1 MKISTKGRYA
11 VRVMAEI
18 ASHNNEYVSLTELAQ
33 KQGISA
39 KYLEQIVSKLT
50 KNHLLVS
57 LRGANGGYKLNV
69 SAKDCTVADILQ
81 ATNDMPDLVP
91 CLKYNAN
98 CPRKD
103 NCFSINCWETLSKI
117 IYDYLKSVSLQ
128 DLIDKSGLNKNL

>member
-18 ASHNNEYVSLTELAQ
+18 AMHNGEFVSIAELAQ
-33 KQGISA
+33 KQGISV
-39 KYLEQIVSKLT
+39 KYLEQIVAKLT

-57 LRGANGGYKLNV
+57 LRGATGGYKLNMN
-69 SAKDCTVADILQ
+69 AKDCTIADILQ
-81 ATNDMPDLVP
+81 ATNDMPNLVP
-91 CLKYNAN
+91 CLKYNAD

-103 NCFSINCWETLSKI
+103 NCYSIGCWETLSKI

-128 DLIDKSGLNKNL
+128 DLIDKNKNI